1 MVVINNTL
9 VKVVK
14 LNLKQIVKM
23 ETANSMLNVISH
35 PDFGEVRS
43 KMVKGEPWFV
53 AKDVCDVLGLIN
65 SRKALLSLDADEKGV
80 TISDTL
86 GGKQEMATINESGM
100 YSLIFQSRKPEAKR
114 FRKWVTSEVL
124 PAIRRQGFY
133 IHPSAQLSKAEFRKI
148 ERLMRE
154 GVKAYITNEDIW
166 KCHTKLRLPEA
177 YINRVLG
184 GIIVNNSVMDDLQQR
199 AIVNKEVYKNAY
211 SPARMQQVTK
221 ILSNK

>member
-1 MVVINNTL
+1 
-9 VKVVK
+9 
-14 LNLKQIVKM
+14 M

-53 AKDVCDVLGLIN
+53 AKDVCDVLDI
-65 SRKALLSLDADEKGV
+65 SKYRDAIMRLDDDEKGCPV
-80 TISDTL
+80 VVDTL
-86 GGKQEMATINESGM
+86 GGKQEMATINESGL
-100 YSLIFQSRKPEAKR
+100 YSLIFQSRKPEAKK

-133 IHPSAQLSKAEFRKI
+133 LHPSAQLSKAEFRKI